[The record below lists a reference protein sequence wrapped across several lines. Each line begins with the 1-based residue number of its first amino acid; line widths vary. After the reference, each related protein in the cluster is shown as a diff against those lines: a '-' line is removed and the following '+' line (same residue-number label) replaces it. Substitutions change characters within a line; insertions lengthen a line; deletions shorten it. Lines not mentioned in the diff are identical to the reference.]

1 MALVLRPPSSRESLT
16 DTLGDLGRTR
26 KLVALAAG
34 VLGFV
39 AATVGAVLLACIVD
53 AAVSLPPLARA
64 LALAGTLALGG
75 MVWLRG
81 VSRSLGLKSDALSV
95 ALELE
100 EKYPELNDALAS
112 AVSFLEAED
121 PVGRGVSPGLEQAAV
136 RSAHRAANRY
146 NLDRLVPSGKC
157 WRAVWACAGVAAAA
171 VPLAIAGPERATVAV
186 TRLAD
191 PFGNHPWPTRTR
203 VQVLVP
209 AELPAR
215 MPKGEAFDLKL
226 VVRGVIKDRAVVTFR
241 VTGGEEFEEQYPL
254 AVGNDPKF
262 PGAAVVTA
270 RVEAARVQGPFA
282 FKIASNDYESDWLR
296 VDVVPPP
303 RLVPLPG
310 PGGGRPSPRFRV
322 RPPAYTGLP
331 ELDLPDGASV
341 LEIPVGTV
349 VTVSATADVRLA
361 AAALAFTGDRSVVGQ
376 AAGLAPVGHLNPF
389 AAAGAEELANE
400 IGADVPLAID
410 STGRGLSA
418 VFAPSMSGM
427 YAFRLTDETGLTGT
441 LLVEIRLLPDPAP
454 TVTLLRP
461 SLGKDPQ
468 VLTPT
473 AKLAVHVA
481 ADDKVYAV
489 RRTFLEYRVGRD
501 GPVRVVP
508 LLDAGA
514 VGGGLAAVAGG
525 PAALARVRPTAAE
538 ATRSVPLA
546 ALTRD
551 GTNPLRDGDSVFVRG
566 AADDWDDVSPVKEPG
581 RSPEFEIRIATPETV
596 EAWLERELAAMRPDL
611 IRVRNQQREAR
622 QKAGETVP
630 QADGSLAPADR
641 DRLLAAEQTQRLLR
655 GKISDPADGLRAKA
669 DVLLE
674 TVRVNALPR
683 SNTTDRVAVVAEALG
698 RLSDRDLPVI
708 EPTLTEARQIG
719 GQPARVGQAGV
730 VPELLRKAARHQKA
744 VEDGL
749 TDLLDLLA
757 VWGGAVEIRGE
768 ARVLRDFVQRQAEDV
783 EKLGPAPADSD
794 LDRAGTRAEQASEQA
809 NQLLTRAGRLAAEKD
824 REAARHRRA
833 SEAKKQEAAKLRE
846 SATELPPGTPEKSA
860 TSARAT
866 LIETEAEEL
875 KAAADKAGAEA
886 GALRKAVAA
895 ADGQGL
901 PEGLR
906 DAAGKLRKDNR
917 SLAADQ
923 LRTAVGRLD
932 RMIEALS
939 ERAPE
944 AAPDLAKRKRAA
956 DSLDALAAAQDDI
969 RRRSAEAARITDP
982 VARAA
987 ELKRLAAEQDKLIE
1001 RGKDLLQRLA
1011 LDRAE
1016 RPARDVRAALDSMEA
1031 ARGDLESGNS
1041 GIRPQNDAVD
1051 RLDSARD
1058 RLDASA
1064 ASAPQQLSDEKR
1076 RKMAER
1082 LQAVLDR
1089 QKAAVA
1095 EAERVHK
1102 LVASGKEWTRD
1113 ALTAYGDLAEKR
1125 QQPIAD
1131 ELRPVEKDFAP
1142 LPVLAR
1148 VVAEATGAM
1157 DRAAKQI
1164 AGRLEEADPTL
1175 AYDPVLEAENDRKVL
1190 RPMRLAQRRLEQL
1203 IDALKQDD
1211 PKPSPKTDGPPP
1223 ANPMNQQ
1230 PPPAGGGGDRDLVP
1244 PQAQLKVLRSLQA
1257 ELNERTAEFAKAHP
1271 DAAKL
1276 TDDERAELKQ
1286 LEDAQREMAALF
1298 EQIAKLFRD
1307 AKQPDAEPPG
1317 KPEKPADPETEKS

>member
-1 MALVLRPPSSRESLT
+1 MALVLRPPTSGESLT

-39 AATVGAVLLACIVD
+39 AATTGAALLACALD

-75 MVWLRG
+75 VVWLRG
-81 VSRSLGLKSDALSV
+81 VSRSLALRSDALSI

-121 PVGRGVSPGLEQAAV
+121 PAGRGVSPHLEQAAV

-157 WRAVWACAGVAAAA
+157 WRAVWACAAVAAAA

-241 VTGGEEFEEQYPL
+241 VFGGEEFEEQYPL
-254 AVGNDPKF
+254 AIGNDPKF
-262 PGAAVVTA
+262 PGAAVVAA

-282 FKIASNDYESDWLR
+282 FKIASNDYESEWLR

-349 VTVSATADVRLA
+349 VTVNATSDVRLA
-361 AAALAFTGDRSVVGQ
+361 TAALAFTGDRSVVGQ
-376 AAGLAPVGHLNPF
+376 AAGLTPVGHLIPF
-389 AAAGAEELANE
+389 AAAAAEELANG

-410 STGRGLSA
+410 ATGRGLST
-418 VFAPSMSGM
+418 VFAPSMSGT

-441 LLVEIRLLPDPAP
+441 RLVEIRLLPDPAP
-454 TVTLLRP
+454 TVALLRP
-461 SLGKDPQ
+461 GLGRDPQ

-473 AKLAVHVA
+473 ANLAAHVA

-508 LLDAGA
+508 LLDAGS
-514 VGGGLAAVAGG
+514 VEGLAAVAGG
-525 PAALARVRPTAAE
+525 PGALARVRPTATE
-538 ATRSVPLA
+538 AVRSVPLA

-566 AADDWDDVSPVKEPG
+566 AADDWDDVTPVKEPG
-581 RSPEFEIRIATPETV
+581 RSPEFEIRIATPESV

-630 QADGSLAPADR
+630 QADGSLVPADR

-730 VPELLRKAARHQKA
+730 VPEFLRKAARHQKA

-768 ARVLRDFVQRQAEDV
+768 ARVLRDFVQRQREEV
-783 EKLGPAPADSD
+783 EKLGPDPAASD

-833 SEAKKQEAAKLRE
+833 SEEKKQEAAKLRE
-846 SATELPPGTPEKSA
+846 SAAELPPGALEKSA
-860 TSARAT
+860 AGARAT

-875 KAAADKAGAEA
+875 KAAADKAVAEA

-917 SLAADQ
+917 SLAGDQ

-939 ERAPE
+939 ERVPE

-969 RRRSAEAARITDP
+969 RRRSAEAAQIADP

-1001 RGKDLLQRLA
+1001 RGKDLLQRLT

-1041 GIRPQNDAVD
+1041 GVRPQNDAVD

-1058 RLDASA
+1058 RLDAAA

-1082 LQAVLDR
+1082 LQALLDR

-1102 LVASGKEWTRD
+1102 LVASGKEWSRD

-1148 VVAEATGAM
+1148 VVADATGAM

-1164 AGRLEEADPTL
+1164 TGRLEDADPAL
-1175 AYDPVLEAENDRKVL
+1175 AFDPVLEAENDRKVL

-1203 IDALKQDD
+1203 LEALKQDD
-1211 PKPSPKTDGPPP
+1211 PKPAPKSDGPPP

-1230 PPPAGGGGDRDLVP
+1230 PPAGGGGDRDLVP

-1257 ELNERTAEFAKAHP
+1257 ELNERTAEFAKSHP

-1298 EQIAKLFRD
+1298 EQIAKLFQD
-1307 AKQPDAEPPG
+1307 AKRPDAEPPAP
-1317 KPEKPADPETEKS
+1317 PEKPAAPETEKP